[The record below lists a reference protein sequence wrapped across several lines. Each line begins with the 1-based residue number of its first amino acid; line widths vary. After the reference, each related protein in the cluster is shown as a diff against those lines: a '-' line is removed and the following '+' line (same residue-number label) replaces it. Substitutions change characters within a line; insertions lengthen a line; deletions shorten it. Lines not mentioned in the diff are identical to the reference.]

1 MERVNINLP
10 EQILF
15 SHQFTIEQEDI
26 NEANHMGNERILVYA
41 NSIREKM
48 FNHLGLLL
56 NDAENGHGTIVA
68 NHSIRYKNEG
78 FLQDV
83 ITCETGINN
92 ITECSF
98 DLIFHFVKDNGNTLA
113 IVRTGCVYYAYEQ
126 RKIRPLPDS
135 FIIAF
140 SKNNNL

>member
-92 ITECSF
+92 ITEYSF